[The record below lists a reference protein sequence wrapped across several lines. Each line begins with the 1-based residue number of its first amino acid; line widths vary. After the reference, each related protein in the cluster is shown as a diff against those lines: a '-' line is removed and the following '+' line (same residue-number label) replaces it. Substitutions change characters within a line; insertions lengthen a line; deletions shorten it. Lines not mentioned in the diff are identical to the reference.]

1 MIPRVRLFLVLTRP
15 AVAFLFCVYVVIGL
29 AKAGDTGT
37 GLRLFQDL
45 LVVIGFLVF
54 SVAVNDLSDA
64 PIDRQNLP
72 NSNRPLVT
80 GRADEREMK
89 IVALTAAAVSIGVA
103 ALGGWLLLALAV
115 GGLVL
120 STAYSLPPA
129 RLASRGAVAALVL
142 PAGYVAVPFLVG
154 LLSVR
159 TSVTRDDGLLL
170 VGLYVGF
177 IGRILLKDFRDVRG
191 DALFGKRTFLV
202 RRGRRATCAVS
213 AMFWTA
219 GGTLVVATTP
229 HPTAAYVATTSAG
242 LFGVLVLLRMLANE
256 RSARRDEAIISGIAI
271 IGRTVLVLLVA
282 QLSMTDKH
290 WPPLG
295 ANVMLA
301 CFAAVSAGAVRSML
315 VHGPRSNLVTPA
327 QTARAQPAPVEGPRS
342 FAAGNAGRRAG

>member
-1 MIPRVRLFLVLTRP
+1 VISRVRLFLVLTRP

-45 LVVIGFLVF
+45 LVVIGFLIF

-89 IVALTAAAVSIGVA
+89 IVALTAAVVAVGVA
-103 ALGGWLLLALAV
+103 ALGGWPLLALAV
-115 GGLVL
+115 GGLAL
-120 STAYSLPPA
+120 SAAYSLPPL
-129 RLASRGAVAALVL
+129 RLADRGAVAALVL

-159 TSVTRDDGLLL
+159 TSVTLDDRLLL

-219 GGTLVVATTP
+219 GGALVVATTP
-229 HPTAAYVATTSAG
+229 HTTAAYVATTSAG
-242 LFGVLVLLRMLANE
+242 LVGVLVLLRMLANE

-290 WPPLG
+290 WLPLR

-301 CFAAVSAGAVRSML
+301 CIAVVAAGAVRSML
-315 VHGPRSNLVTPA
+315 VHGPRSNLVMP
-327 QTARAQPAPVEGPRS
+327 AQPAEDQPAPDEIPRLI
-342 FAAGNAGRRAG
+342 AAGDSGRRPG

>member
-1 MIPRVRLFLVLTRP
+1 MRRVRLLIVLTRP
-15 AVAFLFCVYVVIGL
+15 AVAFLFCVYVVVGV
-29 AKAGDTGT
+29 AKAGETAG
-37 GLRLFQDL
+37 GFRLFRDL
-45 LVVIGFLVF
+45 LVVLGFLIF
-54 SVAVNDLSDA
+54 SVTVNDLSDA

-72 NSNRPLVT
+72 KSNRPLVT
-80 GRADEREMK
+80 GRADEREMTV
-89 IVALTAAAVSIGVA
+89 VAGTAAVVTLAAAAV
-103 ALGGWLLLALAV
+103 GGWPVLALAV
-115 GGLVL
+115 GGLAL
-120 STAYSLPPA
+120 SAAYSLPPL
-129 RLASRGAVAALVL
+129 RLAGRGAVAALLL

-159 TSVTRDDGLLL
+159 TSVTLDDGLLL

-202 RRGRRATCAVS
+202 RRGRRATCMVS

-219 GGTLVVATTP
+219 GGALVVATTP
-229 HPTAAYVATTSAG
+229 HPTVAYVATTSAG
-242 LFGVLVLLRMLANE
+242 LVGVLVLLRMLANE

-290 WPPLG
+290 WLPLR

-301 CFAAVSAGAVRSML
+301 CIAVAAAGAVRSML

-327 QTARAQPAPVEGPRS
+327 QPAKAQSAPDDTPRL
-342 FAAGNAGRRAG
+342 FAAGGAGRRPG